1 MLTKTLSLFFFQLT
15 TTTMTTTGVVHSL
28 SQPKPSQSP
37 SSYNYFAFGSNMC
50 LSTMKSLRNIDPI
63 AAIPAILPSHEL
75 MFNVPGVQFVEPSW
89 ASVEPTTT
97 TTTND
102 DDNNNNENTNV
113 VHGVLYK
120 LTPSD
125 FVSMCRTE
133 GVPFAYT
140 LHRCRPIPYK
150 ADGIDAGEQT
160 LTKYLNNNKKKENNK
175 DNDVFSVPAYT
186 LRASTISQNNNGNNN
201 NNNIAPSQSYLN
213 VLIRGAKE
221 FNLDRSYIQKLE
233 SIEPNKNVVYS
244 NGGVGFAENMLLQA
258 ERRRRQ

>member
-1 MLTKTLSLFFFQLT
+1 MLTKTLPLLFFQLT
-15 TTTMTTTGVVHSL
+15 TTMTTIGVVHSL
-28 SQPKPSQSP
+28 SQPSQSP

-97 TTTND
+97 N
-102 DDNNNNENTNV
+102 DDNNNNENETKNV

-125 FVSMCRTE
+125 FVSMCSTE

-160 LTKYLNNNKKKENNK
+160 LTKYLNIKEKENNK

-186 LRASTISQNNNGNNN
+186 LRAGTIYQNNRKNNKY
-201 NNNIAPSQSYLN
+201 IAPSQSYLN